1 MINALIN
8 KYAFFSRPFLLLR
21 LLKTPT
27 IAGVAL
33 TMSLLGGLTGCQ
45 KPTDNPSTST
55 QSASNQSPSNS
66 QATNNI
72 SSKNNVSSN
81 TVIDTQLPTVYAT
94 TNVWGSVAK
103 AVGGDKVNVIVGVD
117 DLSQDPHDYQA
128 TATDKLNI
136 TKSAVMLV
144 NGGGYDD
151 WGMSLAESVSHKS
164 VVINAV
170 ALSGLS
176 PNTDNAADESA
187 GEHQHD
193 TQHEIKTADPQPS
206 DHPHVPSEV
215 PSEAHSEVHSH
226 SHGDFNEHV
235 FFSLDTAKKVA
246 EAVNKQLAATSPAN
260 QAIYAKNTQQ
270 FIQQIDAL
278 KVKAKQIGQQK
289 AITAFATEP
298 VTGYLLADMGIKDV
312 TPKAYVVQSETD
324 AGVSVK
330 VLDDSKS
337 LLSNKQVGLL
347 VVNAQTEDATSKQ
360 LITLAKASTVPV
372 VAVYE
377 TLPDGVTSYTQFIEK
392 TLDDFAA
399 ATR

>member
-8 KYAFFSRPFLLLR
+8 KYAFFSRPLLQM

-27 IAGVAL
+27 IAGVTL
-33 TMSLLGGLTGCQ
+33 TLSLLGGLTGCQ
-45 KPTDNPSTST
+45 KQTDNPSTSK
-55 QSASNQSPSNS
+55 QSVSNQSPSNS
-66 QATNNI
+66 SATI
-72 SSKNNVSSN
+72 VSSN

-128 TATDKLNI
+128 TATDKLNV

-151 WGMSLAESVSHKS
+151 WGMSLAESVSHKP

-176 PNTDNAADESA
+176 PNIDNAADEPAS
-187 GEHQHD
+187 EQYQHD
-193 TQHEIKTADPQPS
+193 TLHEMKTADLQPS
-206 DHPHVPSEV
+206 DHPHAPSEG
-215 PSEAHSEVHSH
+215 HSKVHSH

-246 EAVNKQLAATSPAN
+246 EAVNKQLAATSPVN

-298 VTGYLLADMGIKDV
+298 VIGYLLADMGIKDV

-330 VLDDSKS
+330 VLNDSKS

-360 LITLAKASTVPV
+360 LITLAKASAVPV

>member
-8 KYAFFSRPFLLLR
+8 KYAFFSRPLLLR

-27 IAGVAL
+27 IAGVTL

-45 KPTDNPSTST
+45 KQTDNQSPST
-55 QSASNQSPSNS
+55 QSASNQSASNS
-66 QATNNI
+66 SATT
-72 SSKNNVSSN
+72 VSSN
-81 TVIDTQLPTVYAT
+81 PVIDTQLPTVYAT

-151 WGMSLAESVSHKS
+151 WGMSLAESVSHKP

-176 PNTDNAADESA
+176 PNIDNAADEPAS
-187 GEHQHD
+187 EQYQHD
-193 TQHEIKTADPQPS
+193 TLHEMKTADLQPS
-206 DHPHVPSEV
+206 DHPHAPSEG
-215 PSEAHSEVHSH
+215 HSKVHSH

-246 EAVNKQLAATSPAN
+246 EAVNKQLAATSPVN

-298 VTGYLLADMGIKDV
+298 VIGYLLADMGIKDV

-330 VLDDSKS
+330 VLNDSKS

-377 TLPDGVTSYTQFIEK
+377 TFPDGVTSYTQFIEK

>member
-1 MINALIN
+1 M
-8 KYAFFSRPFLLLR
+8 
-21 LLKTPT
+21 
-27 IAGVAL
+27 
-33 TMSLLGGLTGCQ
+33 
-45 KPTDNPSTST
+45 
-55 QSASNQSPSNS
+55 
-66 QATNNI
+66 
-72 SSKNNVSSN
+72 
-81 TVIDTQLPTVYAT
+81 YAT

-151 WGMSLAESVSHKS
+151 WGMSLAQSVSHKP

-176 PNTDNAADESA
+176 PNTDNAADEPAS
-187 GEHQHD
+187 EQHQHD

-215 PSEAHSEVHSH
+215 PSEVHSEVHIH
-226 SHGDFNEHV
+226 SNGDFNEHV

-278 KVKAKQIGQQK
+278 KVKAQQIGQRK

-312 TPKAYVVQSETD
+312 TPKAYAVQSETD

-330 VLDDSKS
+330 VLNDSKS

>member
-27 IAGVAL
+27 IAGVTL

-45 KPTDNPSTST
+45 KQTDNQSTSNQSASK
-55 QSASNQSPSNS
+55 QSASNSS
-66 QATNNI
+66 ATT
-72 SSKNNVSSN
+72 VSSN
-81 TVIDTQLPTVYAT
+81 TVIDTQLPTVYAP

-151 WGMSLAESVSHKS
+151 WGMSLAQSVSHKP

-187 GEHQHD
+187 SEQHQHD
-193 TQHEIKTADPQPS
+193 TQYEIKTADPQPS
-206 DHPHVPSEV
+206 DHPHV

-278 KVKAKQIGQQK
+278 KVKAQQIGQRK

-298 VTGYLLADMGIKDV
+298 VIGYLLADMGIKDV
-312 TPKAYVVQSETD
+312 TPKAYAVQSETD

-330 VLDDSKS
+330 VLNDSKS

>member
-21 LLKTPT
+21 LLKNPT
-27 IAGVAL
+27 IAAVTL

-45 KPTDNPSTST
+45 KQTDNQSTSN
-55 QSASNQSPSNS
+55 QSASNSS
-66 QATNNI
+66 ATT
-72 SSKNNVSSN
+72 VSSN

-151 WGMSLAESVSHKS
+151 WGMSLAESVSHKP

-176 PNTDNAADESA
+176 PNIDNAADEPA
-187 GEHQHD
+187 GEQRQHD
-193 TQHEIKTADPQPS
+193 TQHEIKTAHPQPS
-206 DHPHVPSEV
+206 DHPHVPSEG
-215 PSEAHSEVHSH
+215 HSEVHSH

-260 QAIYAKNTQQ
+260 QAIYAKNTQH

-278 KVKAKQIGQQK
+278 KVRAKQIGQQK
-289 AITAFATEP
+289 AITAFVTEP

-330 VLDDSKS
+330 VLNDSKS

-377 TLPDGVTSYTQFIEK
+377 TLPDGLTSYTQFIEK

-399 ATR
+399 AMR

>member
-21 LLKTPT
+21 LLKAPT
-27 IAGVAL
+27 IAGVTL

-45 KPTDNPSTST
+45 KQTDNPSTSK
-55 QSASNQSPSNS
+55 QSTSNQSPSNS
-66 QATNNI
+66 QATNNT
-72 SSKNNVSSN
+72 SAKNNVSSN
-81 TVIDTQLPTVYAT
+81 TVIDSQLPTVYAT

-128 TATDKLNI
+128 TAIDKLNI

-151 WGMSLAESVSHKS
+151 WGMSLAESVSHKP

-193 TQHEIKTADPQPS
+193 TQHEIKTAHPQPS
-206 DHPHVPSEV
+206 DHPHV
-215 PSEAHSEVHSH
+215 
-226 SHGDFNEHV
+226 HGDFNEHV

-260 QAIYAKNTQQ
+260 QAIYAKNTQH

-289 AITAFATEP
+289 AITAFVTEP

-330 VLDDSKS
+330 VLNDSKS

-399 ATR
+399 AMR

>member
-21 LLKTPT
+21 LLKTPA
-27 IAGVAL
+27 IAGVTL
-33 TMSLLGGLTGCQ
+33 TLSLLGGLTGCQ
-45 KPTDNPSTST
+45 KQTDNQSTSN
-55 QSASNQSPSNS
+55 QSASNPSPSNS
-66 QATNNI
+66 SATT
-72 SSKNNVSSN
+72 VSSN

-151 WGMSLAESVSHKS
+151 WGMSLAESVSHKP

-170 ALSGLS
+170 ALSGLT
-176 PNTDNAADESA
+176 PNIDNAADEPA
-187 GEHQHD
+187 GEHQH
-193 TQHEIKTADPQPS
+193 EMKTADPQPS

-215 PSEAHSEVHSH
+215 HSKVHSH

-289 AITAFATEP
+289 AITAFTTEP

-330 VLDDSKS
+330 VLNDSKS

-360 LITLAKASTVPV
+360 LITLAKALAVPV

>member
-8 KYAFFSRPFLLLR
+8 KYAFFSRPLLLR

-27 IAGVAL
+27 IAGVTL

-45 KPTDNPSTST
+45 KQTDNQSTSN
-55 QSASNQSPSNS
+55 QSASNSS
-66 QATNNI
+66 ATT
-72 SSKNNVSSN
+72 VSSN
-81 TVIDTQLPTVYAT
+81 TVINTQLPTVYAT

-151 WGMSLAESVSHKS
+151 WGMSLAESVSHKP
-164 VVINAV
+164 VLINAV

-176 PNTDNAADESA
+176 PNTENAADEPTS
-187 GEHQHD
+187 EQHQHD

-206 DHPHVPSEV
+206 DHPHVPSEG
-215 PSEAHSEVHSH
+215 HSEVHSH
-226 SHGDFNEHV
+226 SHSDFNEHV
-235 FFSLDTAKKVA
+235 FFSLDTVKKVA

-260 QAIYAKNTQQ
+260 QAIYAKNTQH

-298 VTGYLLADMGIKDV
+298 VIGYLLADMGIKDV

-330 VLDDSKS
+330 VLNDSKS

>member
-21 LLKTPT
+21 LLKAPT
-27 IAGVAL
+27 IAGVTL

-45 KPTDNPSTST
+45 KQTDNPSTSK
-55 QSASNQSPSNS
+55 QSTSNQSPSNS
-66 QATNNI
+66 QATNNT
-72 SSKNNVSSN
+72 SAKNNVSSN
-81 TVIDTQLPTVYAT
+81 TVIDSQLPTVYAT

-151 WGMSLAESVSHKS
+151 WGMSLAESVSHKP

-193 TQHEIKTADPQPS
+193 TQHEIKTAHPQPS
-206 DHPHVPSEV
+206 DHPHV
-215 PSEAHSEVHSH
+215 
-226 SHGDFNEHV
+226 HGDFNEHV

-260 QAIYAKNTQQ
+260 QAIYAKNTQH

-330 VLDDSKS
+330 VLNDSKS

-399 ATR
+399 AMR

>member
-27 IAGVAL
+27 IAGVTL

-45 KPTDNPSTST
+45 KQTDNQSTSN
-55 QSASNQSPSNS
+55 QSASN
-66 QATNNI
+66 
-72 SSKNNVSSN
+72 SSAKTVSSN

-151 WGMSLAESVSHKS
+151 WGMSLAESVSHKPA
-164 VVINAV
+164 VINAV

-176 PNTDNAADESA
+176 PNTDNAADEPAS
-187 GEHQHD
+187 EQH
-193 TQHEIKTADPQPS
+193 QHEIKTADPQPS

-215 PSEAHSEVHSH
+215 PSEVHSKVHSH

-260 QAIYAKNTQQ
+260 QAIYAKNTQH

-298 VTGYLLADMGIKDV
+298 VIGYLLADMGIKDV

-330 VLDDSKS
+330 VLNDSKS

>member
-27 IAGVAL
+27 IAGVTL
-33 TMSLLGGLTGCQ
+33 TMSLVGGLTGCQ
-45 KPTDNPSTST
+45 KTDNQSTSN
-55 QSASNQSPSNS
+55 QSASNPSPSNS
-66 QATNNI
+66 QATNNT

-151 WGMSLAESVSHKS
+151 WGMSLAESVSHKP

-193 TQHEIKTADPQPS
+193 TQHEIKTAHPQPS
-206 DHPHVPSEV
+206 DHPHVPGEV
-215 PSEAHSEVHSH
+215 PSEVHSH

-260 QAIYAKNTQQ
+260 QAIYAKNTQH

-312 TPKAYVVQSETD
+312 TPKAYVAQSETD

-330 VLDDSKS
+330 VLNDSKS

-392 TLDDFAA
+392 NLDDFAA

>member
-21 LLKTPT
+21 LLKTPA
-27 IAGVAL
+27 IAGVTL
-33 TMSLLGGLTGCQ
+33 TLSLLGGLTGCQ
-45 KPTDNPSTST
+45 KQTDNQSTSN
-55 QSASNQSPSNS
+55 QSASNQSASNS
-66 QATNNI
+66 SATT
-72 SSKNNVSSN
+72 VSSN

-136 TKSAVMLV
+136 TKSAIMLV
-144 NGGGYDD
+144 NGGGYDN
-151 WGMSLAESVSHKS
+151 WGMSLAESVSHKP

-170 ALSGLS
+170 ALSRLS
-176 PNTDNAADESA
+176 PNIDNAADEPAS
-187 GEHQHD
+187 EQYQHD
-193 TQHEIKTADPQPS
+193 TLHEMKTADLQPS

-215 PSEAHSEVHSH
+215 HSEVHSH

-246 EAVNKQLAATSPAN
+246 EAVNKQLAASSPAN
-260 QAIYAKNTQQ
+260 QAIYAKNTQH

-298 VTGYLLADMGIKDV
+298 VIGYLLADMGIKDV
-312 TPKAYVVQSETD
+312 TPKAYAVQSETD

-330 VLDDSKS
+330 VLNDSKS

>member
-21 LLKTPT
+21 LLKAPT
-27 IAGVAL
+27 IAGVTL

-45 KPTDNPSTST
+45 KQTDNPSTSK
-55 QSASNQSPSNS
+55 QSTSNHSPSNR
-66 QATNNI
+66 QATNNP
-72 SSKNNVSSN
+72 SPKNNVSSN
-81 TVIDTQLPTVYAT
+81 TVIDSQLPTVYAT

-128 TATDKLNI
+128 TAIDKLNI

-151 WGMSLAESVSHKS
+151 WGMSLAESVSHKP

-193 TQHEIKTADPQPS
+193 TQHEIKTAHPQPS
-206 DHPHVPSEV
+206 DHPHV
-215 PSEAHSEVHSH
+215 
-226 SHGDFNEHV
+226 HGDFNEHV

-260 QAIYAKNTQQ
+260 QAIYAKNTQH

-289 AITAFATEP
+289 AITAFVTEP

-330 VLDDSKS
+330 VLNDSKS

-399 ATR
+399 AMR

>member
-8 KYAFFSRPFLLLR
+8 KYAFFSRPLLLR

-45 KPTDNPSTST
+45 KQTDNQSTSNS
-55 QSASNQSPSNS
+55 SA
-66 QATNNI
+66 TT
-72 SSKNNVSSN
+72 VSSN
-81 TVIDTQLPTVYAT
+81 TVIDTQLPTIYAT

-103 AVGGDKVNVIVGVD
+103 AVGGDKVNVIVGVNE
-117 DLSQDPHDYQA
+117 LSQDPHDYQA

-151 WGMSLAESVSHKS
+151 WGMSLAESVSHKP

-176 PNTDNAADESA
+176 PNTDNAADEPAS
-187 GEHQHD
+187 EQH
-193 TQHEIKTADPQPS
+193 QHEIKTAHPQPS

-215 PSEAHSEVHSH
+215 HSEVHSH

-260 QAIYAKNTQQ
+260 QAIYAKNTQH

-278 KVKAKQIGQQK
+278 KVKAQQIGQQK

-298 VTGYLLADMGIKDV
+298 VIGYLLADMGIKDV
-312 TPKAYVVQSETD
+312 TPKAYAVQSETD

-330 VLDDSKS
+330 VLNDSKS

-399 ATR
+399 AMR

>member
-8 KYAFFSRPFLLLR
+8 KYAFFSRPFLLLMP
-21 LLKTPT
+21 LKIPT
-27 IAGVAL
+27 IAGLTL

-45 KPTDNPSTST
+45 KQTDNPSTST
-55 QSASNQSPSNS
+55 QSASNQSASNS
-66 QATNNI
+66 SATNNT
-72 SSKNNVSSN
+72 SAKNNVSSN
-81 TVIDTQLPTVYAT
+81 IVIDTQLPTVYAT

-136 TKSAVMLV
+136 TKSAIMLV
-144 NGGGYDD
+144 NGGGYDN
-151 WGMSLAESVSHKS
+151 WGMSLAESVSHKP

-170 ALSGLS
+170 ALSRLS
-176 PNTDNAADESA
+176 PNIDNAADEPAS
-187 GEHQHD
+187 EQH
-193 TQHEIKTADPQPS
+193 QHEIKTADPQPS
-206 DHPHVPSEV
+206 DHPHVPS
-215 PSEAHSEVHSH
+215 AGHSEVHSH

-278 KVKAKQIGQQK
+278 KVKAQQIGQRK

-298 VTGYLLADMGIKDV
+298 VIGYLLADMGIKDV
-312 TPKAYVVQSETD
+312 TPKAYAVQSETD

-330 VLDDSKS
+330 VLNDSKS

>member
-27 IAGVAL
+27 IAGVTL
-33 TMSLLGGLTGCQ
+33 TISLLGGLTGCQ
-45 KPTDNPSTST
+45 KQTDNSSTSK
-55 QSASNQSPSNS
+55 QSASNQSASNS
-66 QATNNI
+66 SATT
-72 SSKNNVSSN
+72 VSSN

-151 WGMSLAESVSHKS
+151 WGISLAESVSHKP
-164 VVINAV
+164 VLINAV
-170 ALSGLS
+170 ALSGLL

-187 GEHQHD
+187 GEHQHA
-193 TQHEIKTADPQPS
+193 IKTADPQSS
-206 DHPHVPSEV
+206 DHPHVHSEV
-215 PSEAHSEVHSH
+215 PSEVHSKVHSH

-260 QAIYAKNTQQ
+260 QVIYAKNTQH

-312 TPKAYVVQSETD
+312 TPKAYVMQSETD

-330 VLDDSKS
+330 VLNDSKS

>member
-27 IAGVAL
+27 IAGVTL

-45 KPTDNPSTST
+45 KQTDNQSTSN
-55 QSASNQSPSNS
+55 QSASN
-66 QATNNI
+66 
-72 SSKNNVSSN
+72 SSAKTVSSN
-81 TVIDTQLPTVYAT
+81 TVIDSQLPTVYAT

-103 AVGGDKVNVIVGVD
+103 AVGGDKVNVIVGVN

-151 WGMSLAESVSHKS
+151 WGMSLAESVSHKPA
-164 VVINAV
+164 VINAV

-176 PNTDNAADESA
+176 PNTDNAADEPAS
-187 GEHQHD
+187 EQH
-193 TQHEIKTADPQPS
+193 QHEIKTADPQPS

-215 PSEAHSEVHSH
+215 PSEVHSKVHSH

-260 QAIYAKNTQQ
+260 QAIYAKNTQH

-298 VTGYLLADMGIKDV
+298 VIGYLLADMGIKDV

-330 VLDDSKS
+330 VLNDSKS

>member
-8 KYAFFSRPFLLLR
+8 KYAFFSRPLLQM

-27 IAGVAL
+27 IAGVTL

-45 KPTDNPSTST
+45 KQTDNPSTSK
-55 QSASNQSPSNS
+55 QSVSNQSPSNS
-66 QATNNI
+66 SATI
-72 SSKNNVSSN
+72 VSSN

-128 TATDKLNI
+128 TATDKLNV

-151 WGMSLAESVSHKS
+151 WGMSLAESVSHKP

-176 PNTDNAADESA
+176 PNIDNAADEPAS
-187 GEHQHD
+187 EQYQHD
-193 TQHEIKTADPQPS
+193 TLHEMKTADLQPS
-206 DHPHVPSEV
+206 DHPHAPSEG
-215 PSEAHSEVHSH
+215 HSKVHSH

-298 VTGYLLADMGIKDV
+298 VIGYLLADMGIKDV

-330 VLDDSKS
+330 VLNDSKS

-360 LITLAKASTVPV
+360 LITLAKASAVPV

>member
-8 KYAFFSRPFLLLR
+8 KYAFFSRPFLLLM

-27 IAGVAL
+27 IAGVTL

-45 KPTDNPSTST
+45 KQTDNQSTSNQSASK
-55 QSASNQSPSNS
+55 QSASNSS
-66 QATNNI
+66 ATT
-72 SSKNNVSSN
+72 VSSN

-151 WGMSLAESVSHKS
+151 WGMSLAQSVSHKP

-176 PNTDNAADESA
+176 PNTDNAADEPASDQ
-187 GEHQHD
+187 HQHD
-193 TQHEIKTADPQPS
+193 TQQEIKTADPQPS
-206 DHPHVPSEV
+206 DHPHVPSEG
-215 PSEAHSEVHSH
+215 HSEVHSH

-278 KVKAKQIGQQK
+278 KVKAQQIGQQK

-298 VTGYLLADMGIKDV
+298 VIGYLLADMGIKDV
-312 TPKAYVVQSETD
+312 TPKAYVAQSETD

-330 VLDDSKS
+330 VLNDSKS

>member
-27 IAGVAL
+27 IVGVTL
-33 TMSLLGGLTGCQ
+33 TMGLLGGLTGCQ
-45 KPTDNPSTST
+45 KQTD
-55 QSASNQSPSNS
+55 NQSPSNS

-81 TVIDTQLPTVYAT
+81 TVIDSQLPTVYAT

-103 AVGGDKVNVIVGVD
+103 AVGGDKVNVIVGVN

-136 TKSAVMLV
+136 TKSTVMLV

-151 WGMSLAESVSHKS
+151 WGMSLAESVSHKP

-176 PNTDNAADESA
+176 PNTDHAADEPAS
-187 GEHQHD
+187 EHQHD

-206 DHPHVPSEV
+206 DHPHVPSEG
-215 PSEAHSEVHSH
+215 HSEVHSH
-226 SHGDFNEHV
+226 SHADFNEHV

-298 VTGYLLADMGIKDV
+298 VIGYLLADMGIKDV

-330 VLDDSKS
+330 VLNDSKS

-399 ATR
+399 AMR

>member
-1 MINALIN
+1 
-8 KYAFFSRPFLLLR
+8 
-21 LLKTPT
+21 
-27 IAGVAL
+27 
-33 TMSLLGGLTGCQ
+33 MSLLGGLTGCQ
-45 KPTDNPSTST
+45 KQTDNQSTSK
-55 QSASNQSPSNS
+55 QSASNSS
-66 QATNNI
+66 ATT
-72 SSKNNVSSN
+72 VSSN
-81 TVIDTQLPTVYAT
+81 TVIDSQLPTVYAT

-151 WGMSLAESVSHKS
+151 WGMSLAESVSHKP

-176 PNTDNAADESA
+176 PNTDNAADEPAS
-187 GEHQHD
+187 EHQHD
-193 TQHEIKTADPQPS
+193 TQHEIKNADPQPS
-206 DHPHVPSEV
+206 DHPHVLSEGPSEV
-215 PSEAHSEVHSH
+215 HSEVHSH

-235 FFSLDTAKKVA
+235 FFSLDTARKVA

-278 KVKAKQIGQQK
+278 KVKAQQIGQRK

-298 VTGYLLADMGIKDV
+298 VIGYLLADMGIKDV
-312 TPKAYVVQSETD
+312 TPKAYAVQSETD

-330 VLDDSKS
+330 VLNDSKS

-360 LITLAKASTVPV
+360 LITLAKASTVPF
-372 VAVYE
+372 VAV
-377 TLPDGVTSYTQFIEK
+377 
-392 TLDDFAA
+392 
-399 ATR
+399 

>member
-8 KYAFFSRPFLLLR
+8 KYAFFSRPLLLR

-27 IAGVAL
+27 IAGVTL

-45 KPTDNPSTST
+45 KQTDNQSTSN
-55 QSASNQSPSNS
+55 QSASNSS
-66 QATNNI
+66 ATT
-72 SSKNNVSSN
+72 VSSN

-151 WGMSLAESVSHKS
+151 WGMSLAQSVSHKP

-187 GEHQHD
+187 SEQHQHD

-206 DHPHVPSEV
+206 DHPHV

-278 KVKAKQIGQQK
+278 KVKAQQIGQRK

-298 VTGYLLADMGIKDV
+298 VIGYLLADMGIKDV
-312 TPKAYVVQSETD
+312 TPKAYAVQSETD

-330 VLDDSKS
+330 VLNDSKS

-392 TLDDFAA
+392 TLDDFAT

>member
-8 KYAFFSRPFLLLR
+8 KYAFFSRPLLQM

-27 IAGVAL
+27 IAGVTL

-45 KPTDNPSTST
+45 KTDNKST
-55 QSASNQSPSNS
+55 SNQSPSNS
-66 QATNNI
+66 QATNNV

-151 WGMSLAESVSHKS
+151 WGMSLAESVSHKP

-187 GEHQHD
+187 SEQHQHEEAAHD
-193 TQHEIKTADPQPS
+193 DVSHHQAE
-206 DHPHVPSEV
+206 HPHH
-215 PSEAHSEVHSH
+215 A
-226 SHGDFNEHV
+226 HGDFNEHV

-246 EAVNKQLAATSPAN
+246 EAVNKQLSATSPAN
-260 QAIYAKNTQQ
+260 QAIYAKNTQH

-278 KVKAKQIGQQK
+278 KVKAQQIGQQK

-330 VLDDSKS
+330 VLNDSKS

-377 TLPDGVTSYTQFIEK
+377 TLPNGVTSYTQFIEK

>member
-27 IAGVAL
+27 IAGVTL

-45 KPTDNPSTST
+45 KQTDNQSTSN
-55 QSASNQSPSNS
+55 QSASNQSASNS
-66 QATNNI
+66 SATT
-72 SSKNNVSSN
+72 VSSN

-151 WGMSLAESVSHKS
+151 WGMSLAESVSHKP

-176 PNTDNAADESA
+176 PNTDNAADEPAS
-187 GEHQHD
+187 EQHQHD

-206 DHPHVPSEV
+206 DHPHV

-278 KVKAKQIGQQK
+278 KVKAQQIGQRK

-298 VTGYLLADMGIKDV
+298 VIGYLLADMGIKDV

-330 VLDDSKS
+330 VLNDSKS

>member
-8 KYAFFSRPFLLLR
+8 KYAFFSRPLLLR

-27 IAGVAL
+27 IAGVTL

-45 KPTDNPSTST
+45 KQTDNPST
-55 QSASNQSPSNS
+55 SNQSPSNS
-66 QATNNI
+66 QGTNNI
-72 SSKNNVSSN
+72 SSNNNVSSN

-151 WGMSLAESVSHKS
+151 WGMSLAESVSHKP

-170 ALSGLS
+170 ALLGLS
-176 PNTDNAADESA
+176 PNTDNAADEPA
-187 GEHQHD
+187 GEHQH
-193 TQHEIKTADPQPS
+193 EMKTADPQPS

-215 PSEAHSEVHSH
+215 HSKVHSH
-226 SHGDFNEHV
+226 SHVDFNEHV

-278 KVKAKQIGQQK
+278 KVKAQQIGQQK

-298 VTGYLLADMGIKDV
+298 VIGYLLADMGIKDV

-330 VLDDSKS
+330 VLNDSKS

-392 TLDDFAA
+392 TLDDFATA
-399 ATR
+399 MR

>member
-27 IAGVAL
+27 IAGVTL

-45 KPTDNPSTST
+45 KQTDT
-55 QSASNQSPSNS
+55 QSTSNQSPSNS
-66 QATNNI
+66 SATT
-72 SSKNNVSSN
+72 VSSN

-151 WGMSLAESVSHKS
+151 WGMSLAQSVSHKP

-187 GEHQHD
+187 SEQHQHD

-206 DHPHVPSEV
+206 DHPHV

-278 KVKAKQIGQQK
+278 KVKAQQIGQRK

-298 VTGYLLADMGIKDV
+298 VIGYLLADMGIKDV
-312 TPKAYVVQSETD
+312 TPKAYAVQSETD

-330 VLDDSKS
+330 VLNDSKS

>member
-27 IAGVAL
+27 IAGVTL

-45 KPTDNPSTST
+45 KQTDNPSTSN
-55 QSASNQSPSNS
+55 QSASNSS
-66 QATNNI
+66 ATT
-72 SSKNNVSSN
+72 VSSN
-81 TVIDTQLPTVYAT
+81 AVINTQLPTVYAT

-151 WGMSLAESVSHKS
+151 WGMSLAESVSHKP

-176 PNTDNAADESA
+176 PNTDNAADEPA

-206 DHPHVPSEV
+206 DHTHVHSEV
-215 PSEAHSEVHSH
+215 PSEVHSEVHSH

-298 VTGYLLADMGIKDV
+298 VIGYLLADMGIKDV

-330 VLDDSKS
+330 VLNDSKS

>member
-8 KYAFFSRPFLLLR
+8 KYAFFSRPLLLR

-27 IAGVAL
+27 IAGVTL

-45 KPTDNPSTST
+45 KQTDNQSTSN
-55 QSASNQSPSNS
+55 QSASNSS
-66 QATNNI
+66 ATT
-72 SSKNNVSSN
+72 VSSN

-151 WGMSLAESVSHKS
+151 WGMSLAQSVSHKP

-187 GEHQHD
+187 SEQHQHD

-206 DHPHVPSEV
+206 DHPHV

-278 KVKAKQIGQQK
+278 KVKAQQIGQRK

-298 VTGYLLADMGIKDV
+298 VIGYLLADMGIKDV
-312 TPKAYVVQSETD
+312 TPKAYAVQSETD

-330 VLDDSKS
+330 VLNDSKS

>member
-27 IAGVAL
+27 IAGVTL

-45 KPTDNPSTST
+45 KQTDNQSTSN
-55 QSASNQSPSNS
+55 QSASNSS
-66 QATNNI
+66 ATT
-72 SSKNNVSSN
+72 VSSN

-151 WGMSLAESVSHKS
+151 WGMSLAESVSHKP

-187 GEHQHD
+187 SEQHQHD

-206 DHPHVPSEV
+206 DHPHV

-278 KVKAKQIGQQK
+278 KVKAQQIGQRK

-298 VTGYLLADMGIKDV
+298 VIGYLLADMGIKDV
-312 TPKAYVVQSETD
+312 TPKAYAVQSETD

-330 VLDDSKS
+330 VLNDSKS

>member
-8 KYAFFSRPFLLLR
+8 KYAFFSRPLLLR

-27 IAGVAL
+27 IAGVTL

-45 KPTDNPSTST
+45 KQTDNQSTSN
-55 QSASNQSPSNS
+55 QSASNSS
-66 QATNNI
+66 ATT
-72 SSKNNVSSN
+72 VSSN

-128 TATDKLNI
+128 TASDKLNI

-151 WGMSLAESVSHKS
+151 WGMSLAESVSHKP

-176 PNTDNAADESA
+176 PNTDNAADEPAS
-187 GEHQHD
+187 EQHQHD
-193 TQHEIKTADPQPS
+193 TQHETKTAHPQPS
-206 DHPHVPSEV
+206 DHPHVPSEG
-215 PSEAHSEVHSH
+215 HSEVHSH

-278 KVKAKQIGQQK
+278 KVKAQQIGQRK

-298 VTGYLLADMGIKDV
+298 VIGYLLADMGIKDV
-312 TPKAYVVQSETD
+312 TPKAYAVQSETD

-330 VLDDSKS
+330 VLNDSKS

>member
-1 MINALIN
+1 
-8 KYAFFSRPFLLLR
+8 
-21 LLKTPT
+21 
-27 IAGVAL
+27 
-33 TMSLLGGLTGCQ
+33 MSLLGGLTGCQ
-45 KPTDNPSTST
+45 KQTDNPSTSK
-55 QSASNQSPSNS
+55 QSASNLSPSNS
-66 QATNNI
+66 QATNNT
-72 SSKNNVSSN
+72 SSKNNFSSN

-128 TATDKLNI
+128 TAIDKLNI

-151 WGMSLAESVSHKS
+151 WGMSLAESVSHKP

-176 PNTDNAADESA
+176 PNTDKAADEPA
-187 GEHQHD
+187 GEQHQHD
-193 TQHEIKTADPQPS
+193 TQQEINTAHPQPS

-215 PSEAHSEVHSH
+215 PSEVHSH

-260 QAIYAKNTQQ
+260 QAIYAKNTQH

-330 VLDDSKS
+330 VLNDSKS

-347 VVNAQTEDATSKQ
+347 VVNAQTEDTTSKQ

-399 ATR
+399 AMR

>member
-21 LLKTPT
+21 LLKAPT
-27 IAGVAL
+27 IAGVTL

-45 KPTDNPSTST
+45 KQTDNPSTSK
-55 QSASNQSPSNS
+55 QSTSNQSPSNS
-66 QATNNI
+66 QATNNT
-72 SSKNNVSSN
+72 SAKNNVSSN
-81 TVIDTQLPTVYAT
+81 TVIDSPLPTVYAT

-151 WGMSLAESVSHKS
+151 WGMSLAESVSHKP

-176 PNTDNAADESA
+176 PNTDNAADEPAS
-187 GEHQHD
+187 EQHQHD
-193 TQHEIKTADPQPS
+193 TQHEIKTAHPQPS
-206 DHPHVPSEV
+206 DHPHV
-215 PSEAHSEVHSH
+215 
-226 SHGDFNEHV
+226 HGDFNEHV

-260 QAIYAKNTQQ
+260 QAIYAKNTQH

-298 VTGYLLADMGIKDV
+298 VIGYLLADMGIKDV

-330 VLDDSKS
+330 VLNDSKS

-392 TLDDFAA
+392 TLNDFAA

>member
-21 LLKTPT
+21 LLKAPT
-27 IAGVAL
+27 IAGVTL

-45 KPTDNPSTST
+45 KQTDNPSTSK
-55 QSASNQSPSNS
+55 QSTSNQSPSNS
-66 QATNNI
+66 QATNNT
-72 SSKNNVSSN
+72 SAKNNVSSN
-81 TVIDTQLPTVYAT
+81 TVIDSQLPTVYAT

-128 TATDKLNI
+128 TAIDKLNI

-151 WGMSLAESVSHKS
+151 WGMSLAESVSHKP

-193 TQHEIKTADPQPS
+193 TQHEIKTAHPQPS

-215 PSEAHSEVHSH
+215 HSEVHSH

-260 QAIYAKNTQQ
+260 QAIYAKNTQH

-330 VLDDSKS
+330 VLNDSKS

-399 ATR
+399 AMR

>member
-8 KYAFFSRPFLLLR
+8 KYAFFSRPLLLR

-27 IAGVAL
+27 IAGVTL
-33 TMSLLGGLTGCQ
+33 TLSLLGGLTGCQ
-45 KPTDNPSTST
+45 KQTDNPSTSK

-66 QATNNI
+66 SAT
-72 SSKNNVSSN
+72 NNVSSN
-81 TVIDTQLPTVYAT
+81 TVIDSQLPTVYAT

-151 WGMSLAESVSHKS
+151 WGMSLAESVSHKP

-176 PNTDNAADESA
+176 PNTDNAADEPAS
-187 GEHQHD
+187 EHQHD
-193 TQHEIKTADPQPS
+193 TQHEIKNADPQPS
-206 DHPHVPSEV
+206 DHPHVLSEGPSEV
-215 PSEAHSEVHSH
+215 HSEVHSH

-278 KVKAKQIGQQK
+278 KVKAQQIGQRK

-298 VTGYLLADMGIKDV
+298 VIGYLLADMGIKDV
-312 TPKAYVVQSETD
+312 TPKAYAVQSETD

-330 VLDDSKS
+330 VLNDSKS

-377 TLPDGVTSYTQFIEK
+377 TFPDGVTSYTQFIEK

>member
-21 LLKTPT
+21 LLKAPT
-27 IAGVAL
+27 IAGVTL

-45 KPTDNPSTST
+45 KQTDNPSTSK
-55 QSASNQSPSNS
+55 QSTSNQSPSNS
-66 QATNNI
+66 QATNNT
-72 SSKNNVSSN
+72 SAKNNVSSN
-81 TVIDTQLPTVYAT
+81 TVIDSQLPTVYAT

-128 TATDKLNI
+128 TAIDKLNI

-151 WGMSLAESVSHKS
+151 WGMSLAESVSHKP

-193 TQHEIKTADPQPS
+193 TQHEIKTAHPQPS
-206 DHPHVPSEV
+206 DHPHV
-215 PSEAHSEVHSH
+215 
-226 SHGDFNEHV
+226 HGDFNEHV

-260 QAIYAKNTQQ
+260 QAIYAKNTQH

-330 VLDDSKS
+330 VLNDSKS

-360 LITLAKASTVPV
+360 LITLSKASTVPV

-399 ATR
+399 AMR

>member
-21 LLKTPT
+21 LLKAPT
-27 IAGVAL
+27 IAGVTL

-45 KPTDNPSTST
+45 KQTDNPSTSK
-55 QSASNQSPSNS
+55 QSTSNQSPSNS
-66 QATNNI
+66 QATNNT
-72 SSKNNVSSN
+72 SAKNNVSSN
-81 TVIDTQLPTVYAT
+81 TVIDSQLPTVYAT

-128 TATDKLNI
+128 TAIDKLNI

-151 WGMSLAESVSHKS
+151 WGISLAQSVSHKP

-193 TQHEIKTADPQPS
+193 TQHEIKTAHPQPS
-206 DHPHVPSEV
+206 DHPHV
-215 PSEAHSEVHSH
+215 
-226 SHGDFNEHV
+226 HGDFNEHV

-260 QAIYAKNTQQ
+260 QAIYAKNTQH

-330 VLDDSKS
+330 VLNDSKS

-399 ATR
+399 AMR

>member
-27 IAGVAL
+27 IAGMAL

-45 KPTDNPSTST
+45 KQTDNQSTST
-55 QSASNQSPSNS
+55 QSASNS

-72 SSKNNVSSN
+72 SSKNSVSSN
-81 TVIDTQLPTVYAT
+81 TVINTQLPTVYAT

-103 AVGGDKVNVIVGVD
+103 AVGGNKVNVIVGVD

-151 WGMSLAESVSHKS
+151 WGMSLAESVSHKP

-176 PNTDNAADESA
+176 PNTDNAADEPAS
-187 GEHQHD
+187 EPHQHD
-193 TQHEIKTADPQPS
+193 TLHEIKTAHPQPS
-206 DHPHVPSEV
+206 DHPHVPSEG
-215 PSEAHSEVHSH
+215 HSKVHSH

-246 EAVNKQLAATSPAN
+246 EAVNKQLAATSPTN
-260 QAIYAKNTQQ
+260 QAIYAKNTQH
-270 FIQQIDAL
+270 FIQQIDVL
-278 KVKAKQIGQQK
+278 KVKAQQIGQQK

-298 VTGYLLADMGIKDV
+298 VIGYLLADMGIKDV
-312 TPKAYVVQSETD
+312 TPIAC
-324 AGVSVK
+324 
-330 VLDDSKS
+330 
-337 LLSNKQVGLL
+337 
-347 VVNAQTEDATSKQ
+347 
-360 LITLAKASTVPV
+360 
-372 VAVYE
+372 
-377 TLPDGVTSYTQFIEK
+377 
-392 TLDDFAA
+392 
-399 ATR
+399 

>member
-8 KYAFFSRPFLLLR
+8 KYAFFSRPLLQM

-27 IAGVAL
+27 IAGVTL

-45 KPTDNPSTST
+45 KQTDNPSTSK
-55 QSASNQSPSNS
+55 QSVSNQSPSNS
-66 QATNNI
+66 SATT
-72 SSKNNVSSN
+72 VSSN
-81 TVIDTQLPTVYAT
+81 TVIDSQLPTVYAT

-103 AVGGDKVNVIVGVD
+103 AVGGDKANVIVGVD

-151 WGMSLAESVSHKS
+151 WGMSLAESVSHKP

-187 GEHQHD
+187 GEQHQHD

-215 PSEAHSEVHSH
+215 PSEVHSH

-246 EAVNKQLAATSPAN
+246 EAVNKQLAATSPTN

-278 KVKAKQIGQQK
+278 KVKAKQIGQRK

-298 VTGYLLADMGIKDV
+298 VIGYLLADMGIKDV
-312 TPKAYVVQSETD
+312 TPKAYAVQSETD

-330 VLDDSKS
+330 VLNDSKS

>member
-21 LLKTPT
+21 LLKTPM
-27 IAGVAL
+27 IAGMAL

-45 KPTDNPSTST
+45 KTDNQST
-55 QSASNQSPSNS
+55 SNQSPSNS
-66 QATNNI
+66 EATNTI
-72 SSKNNVSSN
+72 SSKNSVSSN

-151 WGMSLAESVSHKS
+151 WGMSLAQSVSHKP

-187 GEHQHD
+187 SEQHQHD

-206 DHPHVPSEV
+206 DHPHV

-278 KVKAKQIGQQK
+278 KVKAQQIGQRK

-298 VTGYLLADMGIKDV
+298 VIGYLLADMGIKDV
-312 TPKAYVVQSETD
+312 TPKAYAVQSETD

-330 VLDDSKS
+330 VLNDSKS